1 MSIDGWTILLQAINF
16 LILVWLLRRFLY
28 RPVLAVIAAREAE
41 TTRTRAAAAEARTA
55 AEAARQAVEVERA
68 TLAADRDRLTNE
80 AVAAAEQQRAIL
92 LDKARG
98 EAERLLNEARQ
109 RIANEREEALDA
121 LKARILDL
129 GTGLSERLLRDI
141 AAEATP
147 LLFDRACA
155 ALDASASSGTGEGLT
170 ILLYAAVPI
179 DESTLK
185 DWTRRLSDTLGHP
198 VSLSLRVEP
207 DLVAGVELHFPTM
220 VLTQSWRDALNR
232 AREEMVRDE
241 KSDAVA

>member
-41 TTRTRAAAAEARTA
+41 TARTRAAAAEARTA
-55 AEAARQAVEVERA
+55 AESARQAVEAERA

-80 AVAAAEQQRAIL
+80 AVAAAEQQKVLL

-98 EAERLLNEARQ
+98 EADRLLSDARE
-109 RIANEREEALDA
+109 RIAREREEALDA

-155 ALDASASSGTGEGLT
+155 ALAALPPPVSEAGTAIQLH
-170 ILLYAAVPI
+170 AAVPI
-179 DESTLK
+179 DGATLAI
-185 DWTRRLSDTLGHP
+185 WTRLLSDTLGQP
-198 VSLSLRVEP
+198 VSLTLRVDP
-207 DLVAGVELHFPTM
+207 DLVAGVELHFPSM